1 MRHINTFKGFLN
13 ESLNENAKRQGIMD
27 KVAKALDHE
36 TKPLGHKDYLG
47 FDSALSIV
55 GTKEPLMISL
65 IDDDKKLLFYKDN
78 GDYVESIGKYD
89 IKDFNDAIDSIQ
101 KYLKK

>member
-1 MRHINTFKGFLN
+1 
-13 ESLNENAKRQGIMD
+13 MD

-55 GTKEPLMISL
+55 GTNEPLMISL
-65 IDDDKKLLFYKDN
+65 IDDDKKLGGNLTSLFNKHKKSVDDEGKDN
-78 GDYVESIGKYD
+78 S
-89 IKDFNDAIDSIQ
+89 S
-101 KYLKK
+101 